1 MLYNWRNT
9 YKGAHDMKKT
19 RCLSLLLA
27 VCLLLAL
34 TVPAHAAYSDLKG
47 HWAEEYIEELVERGF
62 LSGYEDGTM
71 KPDKTLSMCEALVI
85 LSRFYTLDDTA
96 MEWVTSDYASALSAL
111 PGKLS
116 WAKEP
121 LGICLAAGIIKE
133 SEIRKL
139 DLSDAAD
146 KEELAVFIVRT
157 LRMTDLAT
165 SMAADDL
172 PFSDTS
178 SITASYRGYV
188 SVLNSL
194 GIVSGDTNGKFN
206 PRSTVTRAVAAAM
219 ISRTL
224 EYLDAQE
231 TSLSLE
237 DYVGVSRKEG
247 FVSQVG
253 SDYLSLRT
261 YAGPTCRFGLSAAAS
276 IYVNNVASK
285 LTADYRGCA
294 VTLYIRDGEVF
305 KAVARTGAGVTWVSG
320 AISSRYVSKEDAD
333 SSYLAIDGKYYSP
346 AAGAEVYLNG
356 KASNLGSIS
365 ASDYAA
371 LMLQDGKYLRVY
383 AYSTPVY
390 VEGSISRL
398 DFASTVDFRVKDAEG
413 VEWVFP
419 LGITSLPAISHG
431 DDAISLDRLSVGDDV
446 RVSMSGQKI
455 ARVQLMDTITYVTG
469 RLNSVLTSADGVQW
483 FLTLPDQSGI
493 SYLLDERVGAF
504 RGGASIPLTDIGIG
518 SEVTVSVTDNH
529 ITKVELVSVPPTEN
543 KLSGLVLGA
552 DSAGVVTL
560 LVGDRLVYVE
570 TAGAVIL
577 NARSGKT
584 VYASSLAENTV
595 LDVYGSFV
603 SSNRFAA
610 TVAVAE

>member
-1 MLYNWRNT
+1 
-9 YKGAHDMKKT
+9 MKKT

-34 TVPAHAAYSDLKG
+34 MLPAQAAYSDLKG
-47 HWAEEYIEELVERGF
+47 HWAEEYMEELAERGF

-71 KPDKTLSMCEALVI
+71 KPDKTLSLCEALVI

-96 MEWVTSDYASALSAL
+96 MEWVCSDYAGALSAL

-139 DLSDAAD
+139 DLSDAAE

-165 SMAADDL
+165 SMASEDL
-172 PFSDTS
+172 PFSDTG

-194 GIVSGDTNGKFN
+194 GIVSGDTAGKFN

-224 EYLDAQE
+224 QYLDEQE
-231 TSLSLE
+231 TALSLE

-247 FVSQVG
+247 FVSEVG

-261 YAGPTCRFGLSAAAS
+261 YAGPSCRFGLSAAAS

-305 KAVARTGAGVTWVSG
+305 KAVARTGAGVSWASG
-320 AISSRYVSKEDAD
+320 TISSRYVSKEDPS

-356 KASNLGSIS
+356 KASSLGSIS
-365 ASDYAA
+365 SSDYAA

-398 DFASTVDFRVKDAEG
+398 DYAATVDFRVKDADG
-413 VEWVFP
+413 VEWIFP
-419 LGITSLPAISHG
+419 MGITALPGIYHG
-431 DDAISLDRLSVGDDV
+431 DDAISLDRLSVGDEV

-455 ARVQLMDTITYVTG
+455 AKVQLMDTILYVTG
-469 RLNSVLTSADGVQW
+469 KLNSVLTSADGVQW
-483 FLTLPDQSGI
+483 FLTLADNSGI
-493 SYLLDERVGAF
+493 SYLLDERVGAY
-504 RGGASIPLTDIGIG
+504 RGGAAISLDDIGIG
-518 SEVTVSVTDNH
+518 SEITVSVSDNR
-529 ITKVELVSVPPTEN
+529 ITKVELLSVPPTEN

-552 DSAGVVTL
+552 DASGVVTL
-560 LVGDRLVYVE
+560 LVNGRLVYVE
-570 TAGAVIL
+570 TAGAVML
-577 NARSGKT
+577 NSRTGKT
-584 VYASSLAENTV
+584 VYASSLAENSV
-595 LDVYGSFV
+595 LDVYGSFS
-603 SSNRFAA
+603 SSNRFVA